1 MDPPLIRAVPVAL
14 AGPVLGLLALTAVRR
29 LEGQLGNPSSFQQLI
44 ARVYA
49 LEQRLSNLEKAA
61 TGARTS
67 LHPAAEPTA
76 PLPARPTATGF
87 PPTEQVTSPATSAPP
102 PPLVPSAIRAAGPT
116 QDATFPGGIQGSPL
130 RPIPPK
136 GGALPVDLESLIA
149 GRWFNRIG
157 IVALLIAVSYF
168 LKLAFDN
175 EWIGKSGRIAIGV
188 MLGGLMLPWSQW
200 LLAKGYTYF
209 SEGIAALGEATLFLS
224 VWAGCQYYTL
234 YSRDVGFAAMIA
246 ITAAMAAVAIGRSS
260 QRIAVL
266 SLLGGL
272 LTPILASSGKDQ
284 QVVLFTYLLLL
295 GSGTLVMAL
304 MKAWRS

>member
-1 MDPPLIRAVPVAL
+1 
-14 AGPVLGLLALTAVRR
+14 
-29 LEGQLGNPSSFQQLI
+29 
-44 ARVYA
+44 
-49 LEQRLSNLEKAA
+49 
-61 TGARTS
+61 
-67 LHPAAEPTA
+67 EPTA

-188 MLGGLMLPWSQW
+188 MLGALMLPWSQW

-272 LTPILASSGKDQ
+272 LP
-284 QVVLFTYLLLL
+284 YLLLL

-304 MKAWRS
+304 MKAWRSLAPIAFIGTQIYFWGWYSEFFRSTSPLERTVLFATLFYLLYS